1 MQVPFLSIDKIPAEY
16 RDRSP
21 NRIDPMK
28 QRTWGNDIVKK
39 MLNAEQ
45 YDKTVVQLT
54 VRNGEAELPDNFKK
68 VIQCGYGEVEYKKE
82 HNRQSI
88 IRYVSQ
94 QMQGCDIKVEVK
106 CNKCNKKECSCS
118 TPIIIYEVNEMDLAN
133 HPEWMASVNKSFY
146 GYGKFGDRYTPRDSP
161 YYTLMR
167 PAVNNFHDRRQLP
180 DCVVLNTGNE
190 VTYWIEDK
198 KLVINN
204 IKNCKVIMSYHSYKM
219 DDRGWL
225 KVPDIPE
232 VWETIVF
239 QLDEN
244 VNYDRWQRSR
254 DPADERIY
262 MATRNLRIQSAA
274 DAKRRLAKL
283 EPEKFKALWM
293 NFFGKQVPHY
303 YAEETAYDYVNDTF
317 KTYQ

>member
-1 MQVPFLSIDKIPAEY
+1 
-16 RDRSP
+16 
-21 NRIDPMK
+21 
-28 QRTWGNDIVKK
+28 
-39 MLNAEQ
+39 
-45 YDKTVVQLT
+45 
-54 VRNGEAELPDNFKK
+54 
-68 VIQCGYGEVEYKKE
+68 
-82 HNRQSI
+82 
-88 IRYVSQ
+88 
-94 QMQGCDIKVEVK
+94 
-106 CNKCNKKECSCS
+106 
-118 TPIIIYEVNEMDLAN
+118 
-133 HPEWMASVNKSFY
+133 
-146 GYGKFGDRYTPRDSP
+146 
-161 YYTLMR
+161 
-167 PAVNNFHDRRQLP
+167 
-180 DCVVLNTGNE
+180 
-190 VTYWIEDK
+190 
-198 KLVINN
+198 
-204 IKNCKVIMSYHSYKM
+204 MSYHSYKM